1 MTMGFISGRRNGLRV
16 AVCLLLLVGLPE
28 TGQARTE
35 TFRWLDPNPDPSPV
49 IAFSIYW
56 RTASGWSEGLDVGM
70 PSPDLEGVY
79 SASVEVAADATEVAM
94 KSRDDVGAAS
104 FLSNTL
110 QLAPNGHIDDPTGP
124 IAISAGETVSFA
136 GSVEGGVGP
145 DIDYEWVFSGP
156 SAILPSDVEDPGPV
170 GFAVAGVYTVAL
182 TVTDGRDLAD
192 PSPATLIVT
201 VGEAQA
207 PPEAGSTGN
216 ELFVPAST
224 SVEVERVATGLD
236 NPVYL
241 TAPVGDSRLF
251 VVESGGVI
259 RIVVDGGVLAVPFL
273 DLSSDVSNAQEGGL
287 LSLAF
292 DPDYAQNG
300 TFYVYRTDTD
310 GVSLLSRF
318 RVSEDRDVADAMS
331 EEVILSVDQPFDDQ
345 NGGSIAFDPDDGF
358 LYLGLGDGGSLND
371 PADRAQDGGELLG
384 KLLRLDVGQ
393 PQAPGSVPNGTYAI
407 PADNPFVGNPNVHD
421 EVWALGLRN
430 PYRFTFDR
438 ALFDLWLTDEGQ
450 DAREE
455 INFEFRGDAGGQ
467 NYGWDVM
474 EGAVCNE
481 NDPSPSPPCDDPSL
495 VLPFHDYPHTGG
507 NCAITGGYVYRG
519 TTAGLWGHY
528 FFSDF
533 CSGGVWSIQRT
544 SGEGTNWTQ
553 ALGSAA
559 GAPDQIVSFGEGGA
573 GDLYILHKDG
583 SIYRIGAANPE
594 CSDGLDNDGDGFI
607 DVGSDPGCDTA
618 SSNLE
623 DPQCDDGLDNDG
635 DNLVDTVDPQCAV
648 PSWNAEGQ
656 SPEEVLGASESDG
669 GGGKSCG
676 IGFELVFV
684 LPPLM
689 WLRRRRWRS

>member
-1 MTMGFISGRRNGLRV
+1 MTTGFTSRSRSGLRV
-16 AVCLLLLVGLPE
+16 AVFLLLLFGLPG

-70 PSPDLEGVY
+70 PSPDSEGVY
-79 SASVEVAADATEVAM
+79 SASVEVAADATDVAM
-94 KSRDDVGAAS
+94 KSRDAADAVSS
-104 FLSNTL
+104 FSNEL
-110 QLAPNGHIDDPTGP
+110 QLAPNGRIDDPTGP
-124 IAISAGETVSFA
+124 VTLNAGETVSFA
-136 GSVEGGVGP
+136 GSVEGGVIP
-145 DIDYEWVFSGP
+145 LDYEWGFSGP
-156 SAILPSDVEDPGPV
+156 SSILPSDVEDPGPV
-170 GFAVAGVYTVAL
+170 AFTVAGVYTVAL
-182 TVTDGRDLAD
+182 TVTDGRGLAD
-192 PSPATLIVT
+192 PSPATVVVT

-207 PPEAGSTGN
+207 PPGAGSTGN
-216 ELFVPAST
+216 ESFVPATT
-224 SVEVERVATGLD
+224 SVDVERVATNLD
-236 NPVYL
+236 SPVYL
-241 TAPVGDSRLF
+241 TAPVGDPRLF

-259 RIVVDGGVLAVPFL
+259 SIVVDGGVLAVPFL
-273 DLSSDVSNAQEGGL
+273 DLSSDVSDAPEGGL
-287 LSLAF
+287 LGLAF
-292 DPDYAQNG
+292 DPDYAENG

-318 RVSEDRDVADAMS
+318 RVSEDRDVADATS
-331 EEVILSVDQPFDDQ
+331 EEVILSVDQPFDGQ

-371 PADRAQDGGELLG
+371 PANRAQDGNELLG

-393 PQAPGSVPNGTYAI
+393 PPALGSVPNGAYAI
-407 PADNPFVGNPNVHD
+407 PADNPFVGNPDVRD
-421 EVWALGLRN
+421 EVWDLGLRN
-430 PYRFTFDR
+430 PYRFSFDR

-455 INFEFRGDAGGQ
+455 INFELRGDAGGH

-474 EGAVCNE
+474 EGGVCNE
-481 NDPSPSPPCDDPSL
+481 NDPAPSPPCDDASL
-495 VLPFHDYPHTGG
+495 VLPFHDYPHTGDD
-507 NCAITGGYVYRG
+507 CAITGGYVYRG
-519 TTAGLWGHY
+519 AAAGLWGHY

-553 ALGSAA
+553 ALGGAA
-559 GAPDQIVSFGEGGA
+559 GVPFQIVSFGEGGG

-583 SIYRIGAANPE
+583 SIYRIGAVNSE
-594 CSDGLDNDGDGFI
+594 CSDGLDNDGDGYI

-623 DPQCDDGLDNDG
+623 DPQCNDGLDNDG
-635 DNLVDTVDPQCAV
+635 DQLVDALDPQCMV
-648 PSWNAEGQ
+648 PSWNMESQ
-656 SPEEVLGASESDG
+656 SPEDVLGTSESG
-669 GGGKSCG
+669 GGGGNSCG